1 MSFLPQKI
9 TTFLIVGLLVIVIA
23 TPVGL
28 YKVTRSGTEG
38 IEGIYLLLFAGAALL
53 LLLVDR
59 FLVNYLPMGW
69 LSAGELVILLMGYGY
84 IAYDSRTTTVD
95 ISANPAPYFVLVW
108 VRNPADATPLRRV
121 FPFDKT
127 VIVSDTNLVRLDCRE
142 FPLTTVI
149 VPARWEGS
157 QSRGVTLTD
166 PRFESAYLYAPSSRT
181 ITAAEADSL
190 IRQRIN

>member
-38 IEGIYLLLFAGAALL
+38 IEGVYLLLFAGAALL
-53 LLLVDR
+53 LLLLDR
-59 FLVNYLPMGW
+59 FLVTYLPVGW
-69 LSAGELVILLMGYGY
+69 LSAVELAVLLIGYGY

-127 VIVSDTNLVRLDCRE
+127 VTVSDTNVVRLDFSE
-142 FPLTTVI
+142 FPFTTVT
-149 VPARWEGS
+149 VPARWGGS
-157 QSRGVTLTD
+157 QSRGVTLAD
-166 PRFESAYLYAPSSRT
+166 PRFESAYLYTPSSRS

-190 IRQRIN
+190 VRQLIK